1 MPSQDAPYEVGYG
14 RPPRHSQFRPG
25 ESGNPG
31 GRPKGRR
38 SFKMD
43 IAAALDKLIGADS
56 ERTKQEQLAENLV
69 NDALA
74 RDPLAMRIVA
84 PIALALNDNEGERE
98 GDVTPLQQQLI
109 EDFDRRARTAVSSD
123 GGGHER

>member
-1 MPSQDAPYEVGYG
+1 MPCQDAPYEVGYG

-43 IAAALDKLIGADS
+43 VAAALDKLCGADS
-56 ERTKQEQLAENLV
+56 ERTKQ
-69 NDALA
+69 
-74 RDPLAMRIVA
+74 RTI
-84 PIALALNDNEGERE
+84 
-98 GDVTPLQQQLI
+98 
-109 EDFDRRARTAVSSD
+109 RRKP
-123 GGGHER
+123 G